1 MNILEKQ
8 YSGRI
13 SGVVST
19 INETK
24 IFFREKN
31 LGFTIEEIYDKVVN
45 DNIFDKTSLSL
56 RKKTFNTIKYRFIGN
71 PDVNSEILQRIVVSD
86 LDDNIKNYIIYYYF
100 AKSEFILHDL
110 TCKFLYKLYL
120 EGKSIVTTND
130 VLLFLEEQSVSFH
143 KEIANWT
150 ESSKT
155 HVAQHYLAIMK
166 DFGFLKGSQK
176 KKFDIPFI
184 PTEIVLFILFEKLD
198 KNMNVKQIL
207 NSDDFKLFFLE
218 KEDVIHHFEEGAR
231 QGYIRF
237 NYTNEIYDLNDLG
250 NSLESYVDVITK

>member
-1 MNILEKQ
+1 MLDLK

-31 LGFTIEEIYDKVVN
+31 SGLTIEEIYSKVVN
-45 DNIFDKTSLSL
+45 DNLFDKTSLSL
-56 RKKTFNTIKYRFIGN
+56 RKKTFNTIKNRFIDN
-71 PDVNSEILQRIVVSD
+71 SNVNSKLLQKIVVSD
-86 LDDNIKNYIIYYYF
+86 LDESIKNYIIYYYF
-100 AKSEFILHDL
+100 AKSEFILHDI
-110 TCKFLYKLYL
+110 TCKLLYNMYL

-130 VLLFLEEQSVSFH
+130 ILLFIEKQRVSSH

-176 KKFDIPFI
+176 KKFAIPFI
-184 PTEIVLFILFEKLD
+184 PTEVILFILFEKLNL
-198 KNMNVKQIL
+198 NMNIKQIL

-218 KEDVIHHFEEGAR
+218 KDDVIHHLEEGAR

-250 NSLESYVDVITK
+250 NTLESYVDVITK

>member
-1 MNILEKQ
+1 MLDSK

-24 IFFREKN
+24 IFFREIN
-31 LGFTIEEIYDKVVN
+31 RGLTIKEIYSKVVN
-45 DNIFDKTSLSL
+45 DNLFDKTSLSL
-56 RKKTFNTIKYRFIGN
+56 RKKTFNAIKNRFIDN
-71 PDVNSEILQRIVVSD
+71 PDVNSKILQKIVVSS
-86 LDDNIKNYIIYYYF
+86 LDENLKNYIMYYYF
-100 AKSEFILHDL
+100 AKSEFILYDI
-110 TCKFLYKLYL
+110 TCKLLYNMYL

-130 VLLFLEEQSVSFH
+130 VLLFLEKQSVSSH

-155 HVAQHYLAIMK
+155 HVVQHYLAIMK
-166 DFGFLKGSQK
+166 DFGFLKGRQK

-184 PTEIVLFILFEKLD
+184 PTEVILFMLFEKLD
-198 KNMNVKQIL
+198 LNINIKQIF

-218 KEDVIHHFEEGAR
+218 RDDVIHHFEEGAR

-237 NYTNEIYDLNDLG
+237 NYTNEIYDLNNLG
-250 NSLESYVDVITK
+250 NTLESYVDVITK

>member
-1 MNILEKQ
+1 MLDEK

-19 INETK
+19 IDETK
-24 IFFREKN
+24 IFFREIN
-31 LGFTIEEIYDKVVN
+31 RGFTIEEIYGKVVT

-56 RKKTFNTIKYRFIGN
+56 RKKTFNTIKNRFIDN
-71 PDVNSEILQRIVVSD
+71 PDVNSKRLQKIVVSN
-86 LDDNIKNYIIYYYF
+86 LDDNVKNYIIYYYF
-100 AKSEFILHDL
+100 AKSEFILHDI
-110 TCKFLYKLYL
+110 TCKLLYDMYL

-130 VLLFLEEQSVSFH
+130 VLLFLQKQSVSSH

-184 PTEIVLFILFEKLD
+184 PTEVILFILFEKLD
-198 KNMNVKQIL
+198 QNMNIKQIL
-207 NSDDFKLFFLE
+207 NSDDFKIFFLE
-218 KEDVIHHFEEGAR
+218 KDDVIHHLEEGAR

-237 NYTNEIYDLNDLG
+237 NYTNEIYDLNNLG
-250 NSLESYVDVITK
+250 NTLESYVDVITK